1 MVQLLAN
8 IVFVLASLLAVLGAS
23 LVFAFIATEPRA

>member
-8 IVFVLASLLAVLGAS
+8 IVFVVASLLAVLGACVV
-23 LVFAFIATEPRA
+23 LAFIATEPRA